1 MNSSAFKK
9 RSGIILTLLL
19 LWGILAA
26 VQMVYYSYWNRE
38 RLLEESRY
46 LAWREG
52 EIPAMRGTIC
62 DRSGIKLAWTELSHD
77 LILSKRDL
85 KPERC
90 TQLFAELGKIFE
102 KPLPAEEE
110 KEQILLKRNLSP
122 GEILKLKTL
131 LQRYPELEIAPN
143 PRRLSLDY
151 PEIREQIGRTG
162 NRNGRE
168 QGISGWEAQYEQ
180 ELSGTPGV
188 FRVMLDRKGAWVP
201 GTIEILRQPIPGKDV
216 RVPLSVREVRKE

>member
-19 LWGILAA
+19 LWGLLAA

-131 LQRYPELEIAPN
+131 LQRYPELEIAPH

-162 NRNGRE
+162 NRDGRE
-168 QGISGWEAQYEQ
+168 QISLPYSETGLCPTSFCNHERRY
-180 ELSGTPGV
+180 
-188 FRVMLDRKGAWVP
+188 
-201 GTIEILRQPIPGKDV
+201 
-216 RVPLSVREVRKE
+216 